1 MAEVIF
7 KNVTKRFVDE
17 KRGEVTAVDN
27 VSFTIPDK
35 EFVVFVGPSGC
46 GKTTSLRMIAGLER
60 QTEGDII
67 IGGRVVNKVRPA
79 ERDIAMVFQDYAL
92 YPHMTV
98 RENMSFALENLKRPK
113 AEIARKISEAA
124 QMLGIENLLDRQPK
138 ELSGGQRQRV
148 ALGRAIVRDPQVFL
162 FDEPL
167 SNLDAKLRVQM
178 RVELAELHQRL
189 GVTVVYVTHDQTEA
203 MTLGQRIV
211 VMNGGKVMQIDT
223 PKRLYD
229 NPANTFVASF
239 IGSPPMNL
247 IDGQLVQDD
256 GLCFIGGGLK
266 VKLPAQRAQAYG
278 PFVGKKVTF
287 GIRPEDIHLAG
298 ENQAGDA
305 RVKVPL
311 KLVEHLGAE
320 LLAYFVTGDTT
331 SIARLHPD
339 SGVGVG
345 APVELAF
352 DLRKSHL
359 FNPADGK
366 VIPVA

>member
-1 MAEVIF
+1 MADVVF
-7 KNVTKRFVDE
+7 RNVTKRFVDE
-17 KRGEVTAVDN
+17 KRGEVAAVDN

-60 QTEGDII
+60 QTEGDIL

-79 ERDIAMVFQDYAL
+79 DRDIAMVFQDYAL

-113 AEIARKISEAA
+113 TEIQLKVMQAA
-124 QMLGIENLLDRQPK
+124 NMLGITELLDRQPK

-211 VMNGGKVMQIDT
+211 VMNGGQVMQIDT

-229 NPANTFVASF
+229 YPANTFVAGF

-247 IDGQLVQDD
+247 IHGELVAAEGD
-256 GLCFIGGGLK
+256 LWFNGGGLRLR
-266 VKLPAQRAQAYG
+266 LPAERREAYG
-278 PFVGKKVTF
+278 AYAGKSVIL
-287 GIRPEDIHLAG
+287 GVRPEDISEAGPGALAS
-298 ENQAGDA
+298 AS
-305 RVKVPL
+305 VTLKV
-311 KLVEHLGAE
+311 VEHLGAE
-320 LLAYFVTGDTT
+320 ILAYFPTGDNN

-339 SGVGVG
+339 SRVSVG